1 MGKAEEREEKKLRLD
16 ELRERLGTLNT
27 GQWQQAQAV
36 MTQITAITGRRGA
49 MGGLVCP
56 RACKC
61 CKLFGH
67 TSQHCP
73 RKSALLG
80 MEILKHQRDV
90 LRWNALVDPA
100 VRSKSM
106 RQDAVYQLVR
116 REHPTA
122 ICKFYHGE
130 GGPCLK
136 CRGCTEWAA
145 AYRDCDGRT
154 DYLVDATFSVGGLV
168 VDVAK

>member
-1 MGKAEEREEKKLRLD
+1 MGKAEDRAEKKLVLGQ
-16 ELRERLGTLNT
+16 LRERLGELNT

-36 MTQITAITGRRGA
+36 MTQITAITGRRGG

-67 TSQHCP
+67 TSEHCP

-80 MEILKHQRDV
+80 MEILKHQREV
-90 LRWNALVDPA
+90 IRWNALVDPA
-100 VRSKSM
+100 VRTKSR
-106 RQDAVYQLVR
+106 RQDAVYKLVR
-116 REHPTA
+116 KEHPTA
-122 ICKFYHGE
+122 ICKLYHGE

-145 AYRDCDGRT
+145 AYRECDGRS
-154 DYLVDATFSVGGLV
+154 DLFVDALLGVSDHV
-168 VDVAK
+168 VHVAD